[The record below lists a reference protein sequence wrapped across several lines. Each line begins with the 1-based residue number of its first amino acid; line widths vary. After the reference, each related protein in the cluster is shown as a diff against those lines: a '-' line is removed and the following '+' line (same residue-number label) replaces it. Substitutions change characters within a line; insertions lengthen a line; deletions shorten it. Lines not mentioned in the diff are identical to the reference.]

1 MMYKRTYNLEDYEWD
16 EAKATANLEVHGI
29 DFAEA
34 VAVLE
39 DEFALTVPDLR
50 AVGEDRF
57 VALGA
62 DWGGRLLVVVFT
74 CREERLRVIS
84 ARRATPRERRRYEER
99 R

>member
-1 MMYKRTYNLEDYEWD
+1 MYKRTYSLEDYEWD
-16 EAKATANLEVHGI
+16 EAKAVANLELHGI

-50 AVGEDRF
+50 AVGESRL

-74 CREERLRVIS
+74 CREERLRLIS